1 MLGRK
6 ICTMDDMKNG
16 INDLHKLGPKIVA
29 ISSTD
34 IDDKLTSVVSNVK
47 GKQNWLCSIHIDFS
61 SE

>member
-1 MLGRK
+1 
-6 ICTMDDMKNG
+6 MDDMKNG